1 MVTLASKEWL
11 SQFTLSFFFIIEK
24 IMDGLLGNLEKHDF
38 GSNLE
43 SLLMKERL
51 EEPKYLN

>member
-24 IMDGLLGNLEKHDF
+24 IMDGLLGTLEKHDF